1 MLLVRVTDNVERLF
15 HDGRVLE
22 QVHVVLSTDDQR
34 SFLDKHVELWRV
46 EPVLDSLVIQS
57 GVFLSSV
64 TEFMFT
70 PETMRKTH
78 NTSMKTQTVTL
89 PCFLSIN

>member
-1 MLLVRVTDNVERLF
+1 MLLVRVTDNVARLF

-57 GVFLSSV
+57 GPSLVFLSD
-64 TEFMFT
+64 
-70 PETMRKTH
+70 PNRDP
-78 NTSMKTQTVTL
+78 TL
-89 PCFLSIN
+89 FPLDKLATL